1 MKNEE
6 MLGDGPEI
14 EDIGSNPSPGTS
26 LGELIE
32 ARLSRRAA
40 LRGLVGAG
48 AVAVLT
54 DQLLASIG
62 TAEARALSVPR
73 QGGPS
78 TLTFSEL
85 RQQLSQDQ
93 SVAEGYEVQMVIRWG
108 DPVLA
113 DAPPYNPNAL
123 TAEAQAQQFGYNND
137 YLDFFPLPKGS
148 NASDHGLLVVNHEY
162 TNTNLMF
169 PGIGEGRAAR
179 GRTTREQAAVEIAA
193 HGMTVVEVRREN
205 GTWRSVPGGRLNR
218 RITMETPMRI
228 SGPAAGHE
236 RMRTSYDPEGR
247 MVRGTLNNCA
257 GGNTPWGTV
266 LTAEE
271 NFNFYFAGAAAES
284 GPQSEAYRR
293 YGITPSSTYA
303 WPRHFERFDLDKEPN
318 EPNRFGWVVEFDP
331 YDPESVPVK
340 RTALGRFKHE
350 GATHA
355 VSHDGRVAF
364 YMGDDERFDYLY
376 KFVTARPWNP
386 DDMAG
391 NRDLMDEG
399 TLHVAKFEE
408 QGRMQWLPLV
418 HGQGPLSEANGFA
431 SQAEVVMNA
440 RRAADLLGATPMD
453 RPEDV
458 ETNPSNGHVYVM
470 LTNNSRRTA
479 QQVNPANPRA
489 RNLHG
494 HIVEVIPPG
503 ADTGRVDHTATEARW
518 GVFIAAG
525 KPGIDPGT
533 QYHRA
538 TSEQGW
544 LSCPDNCAFDSKGR
558 IWIATD
564 GAPENAGIA
573 DGLWAADT
581 AGHGRALTRLFYQ
594 APTGAEVCGPVF
606 TPDNRTIFLAIQH
619 PGEDAG
625 STFEQPSTRWPDF
638 VDGHPP
644 RPSIVAI
651 VKKDGGE
658 VGS

>member
-1 MKNEE
+1 MKNEQ

-54 DQLLASIG
+54 DQLLASTG

-113 DAPPYNPNAL
+113 DAPPYSPNAL

-386 DDMAG
+386 DDMAA

-503 ADTGRVDHTATEARW
+503 AGTGRVDHTATEARW